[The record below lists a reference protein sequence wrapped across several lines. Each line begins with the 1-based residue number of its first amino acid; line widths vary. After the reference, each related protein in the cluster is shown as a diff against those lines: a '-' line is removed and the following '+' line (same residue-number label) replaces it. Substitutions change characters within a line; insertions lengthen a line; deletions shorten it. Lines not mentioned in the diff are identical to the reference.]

1 MHFSLQGKDKQATTS
16 LRFPFLWQVELE
28 IKQLLMSTIE
38 KYSGYTEKA
47 QTKLDIWYFLL
58 KIIKKLF
65 FIEKCVLYADKEK
78 WYTDIICIKYYL
90 VFYQIHITM
99 LKAILWSWKKEMN
112 NFTAITIIFYVTRN
126 LKINKLLASGA

>member
-90 VFYQIHITM
+90 VLYQIHITM

>member
-90 VFYQIHITM
+90 VLYQIHITM

-112 NFTAITIIFYVTRN
+112 NFTVITIIFYVTRN

>member
-90 VFYQIHITM
+90 VLYQIHITM
-99 LKAILWSWKKEMN
+99 LKAILWSWKKERN